1 MRIVRVKLGRR
12 GYDVRIGRELL
23 GQVGAWLRPML
34 PCDKAVII
42 TNPTVDRLYGD
53 LLKRGLDQAGYKP
66 ALLLVPEGEE
76 HKSLDTAARLYA
88 GLQAAHTD
96 RTTPIL
102 ALGGGVIGDLA
113 GFVAATYM
121 RGLPVVQIPTT
132 LLAQVDSAI
141 GGKTAVDHGPIKN
154 NIGIFHQPSLVVS
167 DTLTLPSLPPIE
179 VSNGLAEVIKY
190 AMIRDRAFFGLIER
204 NLDNIRSFDNVVLE
218 EIVVRSASIKA
229 AVVAKDEKDTGLR
242 NILNF
247 GHTIGHAIESA
258 SDFRIKHGQ
267 AISIGMVSA
276 SVIANKLGIFKA
288 KDLARLKKLLLA
300 AGLPVAVPRLDLARV
315 FRAME
320 HDKKVRNGRIR
331 FILPRSIGK
340 VFIADDVSF
349 ALAIEVLERNNEEA

>member
-1 MRIVRVKLGRR
+1 MRIVKVKLGRR
-12 GYDVRIGRELL
+12 GYDIHIGRELL
-23 GQVGAWLRPML
+23 GQVGAWLREKL
-34 PCDKAVII
+34 PGDKAVII
-42 TNPTVDRLYGD
+42 TNPIVDRLYGD
-53 LLKRGLDQAGYKP
+53 ILKQGLDRQGYKP
-66 ALLLVPEGEE
+66 LLLIVPEGEE
-76 HKSLDTAARLYA
+76 QKSLDTAAKLY
-88 GLQAAHTD
+88 GGMQAAHAD
-96 RTTPIL
+96 RSTPVL

-121 RGLPVVQIPTT
+121 RGLPLILLPTT
-132 LLAQVDSAI
+132 LLAQVDSSI

-154 NIGIFHQPSLVVS
+154 NIGVFHQPSLVVS
-167 DTLTLPSLPPIE
+167 DILTLPSLPPIE
-179 VSNGLAEVIKY
+179 VSNGLAEIIKY
-190 AMIRDRAFFGLIER
+190 AVIRDKAFFSLIER
-204 NLDNIRSFDNVVLE
+204 NLDKVRSFDRIVLE
-218 EIVVRSASIKA
+218 EIIVRSAAIKA
-229 AVVAKDEKDTGLR
+229 AIVEKDEKDAGLR

-267 AISIGMVSA
+267 AVSIGMVSA
-276 SVIANKLGIFKA
+276 SVISNKLGIFKA

>member
-1 MRIVRVKLGRR
+1 LRIVKVRLGRR
-12 GYDVRIGRELL
+12 GYDIRIGRELL
-23 GQVGAWLRPML
+23 GQVGLWLRPKL
-34 PCDKAVII
+34 PSDKAIII

-53 LLKRGLDQAGYKP
+53 ILKRSLGQAGYKP

-76 HKSLDTAARLYA
+76 HKSLDTAAKLYA
-88 GLQAAHTD
+88 GLQAVRAD

-102 ALGGGVIGDLA
+102 ALGGGVIGDLT

-121 RGLPVVQIPTT
+121 RGLPFVVLPTT
-132 LLAQVDSAI
+132 LLAQVDSSI
-141 GGKTAVDHGPIKN
+141 GGKTAVDHGPLKN
-154 NIGIFHQPSLVVS
+154 NIGVFHQPSLVVS

-179 VSNGLAEVIKY
+179 VSNGLGEVIKY
-190 AMIRDRAFFGLIER
+190 AVIRDRALFSLIER
-204 NLDNIRSFDNVVLE
+204 NLDKIRSFDNLVLE

-229 AVVAKDEKDTGLR
+229 VVVEKDEKDTGLR

-258 SDFRIKHGQ
+258 SDFRIEHGQ
-267 AISIGMVSA
+267 AVSIGMVSA
-276 SVIANKLGIFKA
+276 CIISNKMGIFKA
-288 KDLARLKKLLLA
+288 KELARLKKLLLA

-315 FRAME
+315 IKAME
-320 HDKKVRNGRIR
+320 HDKKVRNGKMR

-340 VFIADDVSF
+340 VFISEDVSF

>member
-1 MRIVRVKLGRR
+1 LRIVKVRLGRR
-12 GYDVRIGRELL
+12 GYDIRIGRELL
-23 GQVGAWLRPML
+23 GQVGAWLREKL

-42 TNPTVDRLYGD
+42 TNPIIDRLYGD
-53 LLKRGLDQAGYKP
+53 ILKRGLDKQGYKP
-66 ALLLVPEGEE
+66 LLLMVPEGEE
-76 HKSLDTAARLYA
+76 QKSLDTAAKLY
-88 GLQAAHTD
+88 GGMQAARAD
-96 RTTPIL
+96 RSTPVL

-121 RGLPVVQIPTT
+121 RGLPLVLLPTT
-132 LLAQVDSAI
+132 LLAQVDSSI

-154 NIGIFHQPSLVVS
+154 NIGVFHQPALVVA
-167 DTLTLPSLPPIE
+167 DILTLPSLPPIE

-190 AMIRDRAFFGLIER
+190 AVIRDKPFFSLIER
-204 NLDNIRSFDNVVLE
+204 NLDKIRSFDSIVLE
-218 EIVVRSASIKA
+218 EIIVRSAAIKA
-229 AVVAKDEKDTGLR
+229 AIVEKDEKDAGLR

-267 AISIGMVSA
+267 AVSIGMVSA
-276 SVIANKLGIFKA
+276 AVISNKMGIFKA

-300 AGLPVAVPRLDLARV
+300 AGLPVAVPRLDMARV
-315 FRAME
+315 IKAME

-349 ALAIEVLERNNEEA
+349 ALAIEVLERNNEEG